1 VKTQSSRQTIRRR
14 RLKSAGVVAA
24 AAIAAIVAVPL
35 FAGAQQAKTLI
46 SKASVKE
53 HIVGKYGEV
62 LTDSAGFSL
71 YVLSTES
78 KGKLHCTSTSC
89 TTSWIPLLVAKNA
102 KVTAGSGVK
111 GKISHV
117 TRGTKWQ
124 VTYNGW
130 PVYTFIGE
138 TGPAK
143 SNGEKIVAFGGTWY
157 LVTAAATTNS
167 ATPVKK
173 VSGTSGNTTTT
184 TTPGATTTTAPGY

>member
-1 VKTQSSRQTIRRR
+1 M
-14 RLKSAGVVAA
+14 
-24 AAIAAIVAVPL
+24 
-35 FAGAQQAKTLI
+35 
-46 SKASVKE
+46 
-53 HIVGKYGEV
+53 
-62 LTDSAGFSL
+62 
-71 YVLSTES
+71 
-78 KGKLHCTSTSC
+78 
-89 TTSWIPLLVAKNA
+89 
-102 KVTAGSGVK
+102 K